1 MAGPLAGLRVVELQ
15 GRGPGPFGVMVLA
28 DLGAEVVRLD
38 RPDETPPSDGETGEE
53 RMIRRH
59 RRIDLVSRGRRSVAV
74 DLKQPDGLAAA
85 LRLIDRADVLVE
97 GYRPGVAERLGVG
110 PDVCLDRNPRLV
122 YARITGWG
130 QEGPYAQVPGHDINY
145 VALAGALD
153 PLRRGDAPPAPPLNL
168 LGDYGGGG
176 MLLVIGILSALFERF
191 RSGAGQVVDTAMV
204 DGVALLS
211 TLFHGLRADGLW
223 SDVPGTNIL
232 DLRSPVYNVYETADR
247 RYVTIGCGEPEV
259 YATLLENLGL
269 GHDLPHQPSDPASW
283 PTGQARLAEV
293 FKSKRLDEWREP
305 LEGTQTRFAPV
316 PTLAEAPAH
325 PHHVQRGPV
334 VEGRGRVQ
342 PGLDGMVEE
351 RAWELGAAALVAG
364 LAGHAGPARPP
375 PQAGGVLRAKPR
387 LEHQL
392 LRWRTGR
399 LGAQGRWGRGQ
410 ILARQ
415 RPAQA
420 GPT

>member
-28 DLGAEVVRLD
+28 DLGAEVVRID
-38 RPDETPPSDGETGEE
+38 RPDETPRSDAETGEE
-53 RMIRRH
+53 RMIRGH
-59 RRIDLVSRGRRSVAV
+59 RRIDLVSRGRRSVAI
-74 DLKQPDGLAAA
+74 DLKQPDGLATA

-110 PDVCLDRNPRLV
+110 PEVCLDRNPRLV

-191 RSGAGQVVDTAMV
+191 RSGAGQVVDTAMI

-211 TLFHGLRADGLW
+211 TLFHGLRAEGLW

-232 DLRSPVYNVYETADR
+232 DLGSPFYNVYETADG
-247 RYVTIGCGEPEV
+247 RYVTIGCGEPEF
-259 YATLLENLGL
+259 YATLLEKLGL
-269 GHDLPHQPSDPASW
+269 GHDLLHQQSDSASW
-283 PTGQARLAEV
+283 AAGQARLAEV
-293 FKSKRLDEWREP
+293 FKTKRFDEWREL
-305 LEGTQTRFAPV
+305 LEGTQTCFA
-316 PTLAEAPAH
+316 
-325 PHHVQRGPV
+325 
-334 VEGRGRVQ
+334 
-342 PGLDGMVEE
+342 
-351 RAWELGAAALVAG
+351 
-364 LAGHAGPARPP
+364 
-375 PQAGGVLRAKPR
+375 
-387 LEHQL
+387 
-392 LRWRTGR
+392 
-399 LGAQGRWGRGQ
+399 
-410 ILARQ
+410 
-415 RPAQA
+415 
-420 GPT
+420 